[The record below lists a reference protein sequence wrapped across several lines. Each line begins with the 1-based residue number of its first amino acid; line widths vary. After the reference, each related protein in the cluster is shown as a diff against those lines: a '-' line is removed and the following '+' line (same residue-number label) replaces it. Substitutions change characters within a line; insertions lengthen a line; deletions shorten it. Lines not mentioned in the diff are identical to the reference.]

1 MELRVIIGGRNPP
14 FEYYKSDGKLAGFS
28 VDVAEALCAVL
39 TLRCAYTYVPWE
51 DAIPTLIAGRGDA
64 IIASMS
70 ITEERKKL
78 VAFTN
83 RYYRTPMQFAAR
95 KGFDRPITRDGLK
108 GLKLGVA
115 AGTTAEVCAPGRF
128 GDAVEIVT
136 TFGGDDEADLYRAL
150 AAGKVDIVLTDMLAI
165 WPFYASPEGRAIAFV
180 GDPVHVDE
188 DIGIAVRKVD
198 NALRE
203 KLNAAIARIRLDGTY
218 QKINAK
224 YFPFSIY

>member
-1 MELRVIIGGRNPP
+1 MIIGGRNPP
-14 FEYYKSDGKLAGFS
+14 FEYYRSDGKLAGFS

-39 TLRCAYTYVPWE
+39 TLRCAYTHVPCE

-95 KGFDRPITRDGLK
+95 KGFDRPISRDGLK

-115 AGTTAEVCAPGRF
+115 AGTAAEAYARETF
-128 GDAVEIVT
+128 GGAVEIVT
-136 TFGGDDEADLYRAL
+136 TFGGDDEADVYRAL
-150 AAGKVDIVLTDMLAI
+150 AAGKVDIVLSDMLAI
-165 WPFYASPEGRAIAFV
+165 WPFYASPEGRAIAF

-188 DIGIAVRKVD
+188 DIGIAVRKDD

-203 KLNAAIARIRLDGTY
+203 KLNAAIARVRLDGTY

-224 YFPFSIY
+224 YFPFSID